1 MLIRRLNVLRGAV
14 SISLLA
20 VACVVPASGQ
30 EVSAPRFYQLLPPD
44 YPYPLIRVCSTPW
57 GLCAIPVTVQPGTPC
72 QCLAANGTW
81 VPGICTH

>member
-1 MLIRRLNVLRGAV
+1 MLTRRLDVLRRAV

-20 VACVVPASGQ
+20 VAFVVPAS
-30 EVSAPRFYQLLPPD
+30 
-44 YPYPLIRVCSTPW
+44 
-57 GLCAIPVTVQPGTPC
+57 GTPC